1 MINSW
6 TGKLKVNKLQLS
18 KILKGETFID
28 EVAKELSKPTP
39 NDIDFSSRVDEG
51 VKLKTKKG
59 FYFLLFCC

>member
-6 TGKLKVNKLQLS
+6 TGKLKVNKMQLS
-18 KILKGETFID
+18 KILKGEKYID

-51 VKLKTKKG
+51 ISTYG
-59 FYFLLFCC
+59 